1 MKKMILLIFFF
12 SILSCN
18 SMHKQIVASPG
29 VNLSH
34 EMLQIIDFTGGKD
47 VPSDIRTGIP
57 DQVAEQIGNMNLY
70 QRIGRGEL
78 LESSPSLLMMGEI
91 VQYEPE
97 KLSGQKTVSGH
108 MIVDI
113 MFIDKQ
119 TGFLYAELNLNG
131 PINKD
136 DISREIAEFINKNN
150 RIK

>member
-1 MKKMILLIFFF
+1 MLLIFFF

-18 SMHKQIVASPG
+18 SMHKQIVVSPE

-34 EMLQIIDFTGGKD
+34 EMLQILDFAGGNNI
-47 VPSDIRTGIP
+47 PSDIRIGIP
-57 DQVAEQIGNMNLY
+57 DRVAEQIGNMSLY

-97 KLSGQKTVSGH
+97 KLSGQKAVSGH
-108 MIVDI
+108 MIVDVV
-113 MFIDKQ
+113 FIDKQ
-119 TGFLYAELNLNG
+119 TGFLYAALNLSG
-131 PINKD
+131 PIDKD
-136 DISREIAEFINKNN
+136 EISREIAEFIRKNH